1 MTIWIIMSRLSY
13 HILRIGLAITFLW
26 IGFLIFMEPEVWG
39 GFLQPWV
46 VELLPVSVK
55 VAMTGTALLD
65 VLIGVL
71 LLLNF
76 YTWLAAGVGALH
88 LVIVLI
94 TSGFNSVTVR
104 DIGLLAASAALALE
118 AWNEKNKK

>member
-1 MTIWIIMSRLSY
+1 MSKLSY
-13 HILRIGLAITFLW
+13 HILRIGLAVTFLW

-55 VAMTGTALLD
+55 IAMTGTAFLD
-65 VLIGVL
+65 ALVGAL

-94 TSGFNSVTVR
+94 TAGFNSVTVR
-104 DIGLLAASAALALE
+104 DIGLLASSISLALQS
-118 AWNEKNKK
+118 WNKGK

>member
-1 MTIWIIMSRLSY
+1 MNNLSF
-13 HILRIGLAITFLW
+13 HILRIGLAVTFLW

-46 VELLPVSVK
+46 VELLPIPVR
-55 VAMTGTALLD
+55 VAMLGTALLD
-65 VLIGVL
+65 VAIGIL

-88 LVIVLI
+88 LVIVLV
-94 TSGFNSVTVR
+94 TAGFNSVTIR
-104 DIGLLAASAALALE
+104 DIGLLGASVALALE
-118 AWNEKNKK
+118 AWNEKSGK

>member
-1 MTIWIIMSRLSY
+1 MKIHRLAY

-39 GFLQPWV
+39 GFIQPWV

-55 VAMTGTALLD
+55 VAMLGTALLD
-65 VLIGVL
+65 VAVGAL
-71 LLLNF
+71 LLLNLF
-76 YTWLAAGVGALH
+76 TWLAVGVGALH

-104 DIGLLAASAALALE
+104 DVGLFAGSAALAFE
-118 AWNEKNKK
+118 AWSNRGNK